1 LNNFHNNYFSE
12 LLLSSFFKEFLS
24 RYFSDAPSMV
34 VKYDLLLEGR
44 TLKPQSLFQN
54 KAVDLESNN

>member
-1 LNNFHNNYFSE
+1 
-12 LLLSSFFKEFLS
+12 
-24 RYFSDAPSMV
+24 

-54 KAVDLESNN
+54 KAVDLESNNWMIHVHVFRPFNGDVLTE